1 MACFS
6 LEAFSVLSY
15 SVRQSFTIW
24 HGGFLFWPCLTGVMY
39 MHGTLVAI
47 SLFLYLGGLS
57 SMILLKTFLC
67 LWLGFLLCDSV
78 SVILHGLGVPAC
90 SVHGF
95 GFISLFFRFNIFF
108 DLVIQKH
115 LYLVFKPWYS
125 LSHAI
130 YLIYWIFD
138 SEFYFIWAF
147 LQKFS
152 SFNSIFIC
160 WIASFISFNYFPSSF
175 WHLFISFL
183 SSFKIFIQLFW
194 NCFFFRH

>member
-1 MACFS
+1 M
-6 LEAFSVLSY
+6 
-15 SVRQSFTIW
+15 
-24 HGGFLFWPCLTGVMY
+24 H

-47 SLFLYLGGLS
+47 SLFLYLGRLS

-67 LWLGFLLCDSV
+67 LWLGFLLLCDSV
-78 SVILHGLGVPAC
+78 SVILHCLGVPAC

-95 GFISLFFRFNIFF
+95 GFIYFFFRFNIFLN
-108 DLVIQKH
+108 LVIQKH
-115 LYLVFKPWYS
+115 LCLVFKLWYS

-152 SFNSIFIC
+152 SFSSIFIC
-160 WIASFISFNYFPSSF
+160 WIASFISFNYFLSSF
-175 WHLFISFL
+175 WHSFIFFL

-194 NCFFFRH
+194 NWFFFSSLICFSQGIWEYTFGDVLS